1 MEFGLLGPLVVR
13 QDGAVISVTRS
24 RERAVLAALLLHANE
39 VVPVGDLAEA
49 LWGEM
54 APRSAEMTV
63 RNYVKRLRQVLGE
76 NGGSRI
82 GTGAGGY
89 SIRVE
94 AGELDVARFERLAS
108 ATLAAMRAGRWTQ
121 VSGQARAALSLWRGD
136 PLADAG
142 SLVLAER
149 EAPRLAEMR
158 LQVLEAHLDADV
170 RSGGHARVIPE
181 LYRLVRMHPLREHL
195 HATLMLALYRCGRQ
209 ADALAAYRN
218 VRQFLVAELGL
229 EPGPD
234 LREMHQQI
242 LAAHPSLARA
252 EPAGAVQYEASRI
265 TPRALPPTV
274 RHFTG
279 RFAELGE
286 LTELLGQLETRGG
299 EAIVISAIGG
309 TAGVGKTALAV
320 HWGHQV
326 ADRFPDG
333 QLYVNLRGYDPGQP
347 VLATDALARF
357 LGALGLPSEDIPA
370 EEEERTARYRSLM
383 AGKRMLILLDNAGSV
398 DQVRPLLP
406 GTGASIVLVTSRDAL
421 AGLVAREGATRLDLD
436 ALPLPEAVA
445 LLRTLIGP
453 RVDAEPGAAAA
464 LASQCCC
471 LPLALR
477 VAAEL
482 AASRPAAP
490 LAALTT
496 ELADRHTR
504 LDLLAAGGDPRT
516 QVRTVLSWSYHHL
529 DADAAR
535 TFRLLGL
542 HPGPDFDPYA
552 AAALAGAE
560 VLQARRAIDVLTRA
574 HLLSATTPGRHG
586 MHDLLRGYASE
597 LAAAAHDDKE
607 QQAAMTRLLDHYL
620 HTAAKAMDILLP
632 AEHHRRPRIAL
643 PATPVPPLASSAAA
657 REWLDSERA
666 ALVAAAAH
674 GATHAWPGHTTRLA
688 TILSRYL
695 INGAH
700 YPEAVPVFG
709 HGLDAARRIG
719 DRTQEARALVQ
730 ISQLDWELNRLQQA
744 ADHGRQALALFRE
757 TGDRAG
763 EAIALGGMGLVDNQL
778 GRYEQASRRQ
788 QEAVAIYREVGDRLG
803 EARALGNLGLTR
815 VRQGRYQEAASCY
828 QHSLELSREIDDR
841 QGEAFALARL
851 GVIDRE
857 QGRYEQAAGCLEQSL
872 TLFHEMGDST
882 ESEVLL
888 QLAEVD
894 LALGRYEEAAGN
906 IKRALAMARMAGIR
920 VLEADGLNGLGEVLL
935 QMGNGTEARAH
946 HAGALRLASE
956 ISSPLVQARAHRGL
970 ARACEALGDTLQ
982 ARHHWQEALTGYA
995 AVGAPEADDIR
1006 IQLAGSGAPAAEQN
1020 GADDAAD
1027 TSAVAARAVAPGP

>member
-136 PLADAG
+136 PLADVG

-218 VRQFLVAELGL
+218 VRQLLVAELGL

-242 LAAHPSLARA
+242 LAAHPSLAGTGPVPGIQT
-252 EPAGAVQYEASRI
+252 EPARF
-265 TPRALPPTV
+265 TPRALPPAV

-279 RFAELGE
+279 RVAELGE
-286 LTELLGQLETRGG
+286 LTELVEQLEAQGG
-299 EAIVISAIGG
+299 KAIVISAIGG
-309 TAGVGKTALAV
+309 MAGVGKTALAV
-320 HWGHQV
+320 HWAHEV

-347 VLATDALARF
+347 VRAADALAGF
-357 LGALGLPSEDIPA
+357 LGALGLPSQDIPA
-370 EEEERTARYRSLM
+370 EEDERTARYRSLM
-383 AGKRMLILLDNAGSV
+383 AGRQMLVLLDNAGSA

-406 GTGASIVLVTSRDAL
+406 GSGACIVLVTSRDSL
-421 AGLVAREGATRLDLD
+421 AGLVAREGATRLELD
-436 ALPLPEAVA
+436 ALPPHEAIA

-453 RVDAEPGAAAA
+453 RVDAEPDAAAA
-464 LASQCCC
+464 LASQCCR

-477 VAAEL
+477 VVAEL
-482 AASRPAAP
+482 AASRPAVR
-490 LAALTT
+490 LAELTA
-496 ELADRHTR
+496 ELADLPTR
-504 LDLLAAGGDPRT
+504 LDVLAAGGDSHA
-516 QVRTVLSWSYHHL
+516 QVRTVLSWSYQHL

-542 HPGPDFDPYA
+542 HPGPDFDIYA
-552 AAALAGAE
+552 AAALTGAGLPE
-560 VLQARRAIDVLTRA
+560 ARRALDVLARA
-574 HLLSATTPGRHG
+574 HLVSTTSPGRHG
-586 MHDLLRGYASE
+586 LHDLLRSYASE
-597 LAAAAHDDKE
+597 LAAAEDDLGE
-607 QQAAMTRLLDHYL
+607 RRVALTRLFDHYL
-620 HTAAKAMDILLP
+620 HSAAVAMDILLP
-632 AEHHRRPRIAL
+632 TESHRRPRIPRPVTPAPAL
-643 PATPVPPLASSAAA
+643 TDPSAA
-657 REWLDSERA
+657 RDWLDAERG
-666 ALVAAAAH
+666 ALVAAAAYTAAH
-674 GATHAWPGHTTRLA
+674 GWPGHTTRLA
-688 TILSRYL
+688 TTVSSYL
-695 INGAH
+695 HNGGH
-700 YPEAVPVFG
+700 YPEALTVARYA
-709 HGLDAARRIG
+709 LDAARRAG
-719 DRTQEARALVQ
+719 DRVSEARALILIGVV
-730 ISQLDWELNRLQQA
+730 DWQVSRFQQSV
-744 ADHGRQALALFRE
+744 DHDRQALNLFRDA
-757 TGDRAG
+757 GDRAG
-763 EAIALGGMGLVDNQL
+763 EAMALCNIGLGETQF
-778 GRYEQASRRQ
+778 GRYEQAVGYLE
-788 QEAVAIYREVGDRLG
+788 EAVSIYRELSDRQG
-803 EARALGNLGLTR
+803 EGRALGNLGLARRGRTATR
-815 VRQGRYQEAASCY
+815 RRKAA
-828 QHSLELSREIDDR
+828 
-841 QGEAFALARL
+841 
-851 GVIDRE
+851 
-857 QGRYEQAAGCLEQSL
+857 
-872 TLFHEMGDST
+872 
-882 ESEVLL
+882 
-888 QLAEVD
+888 
-894 LALGRYEEAAGN
+894 
-906 IKRALAMARMAGIR
+906 
-920 VLEADGLNGLGEVLL
+920 
-935 QMGNGTEARAH
+935 
-946 HAGALRLASE
+946 
-956 ISSPLVQARAHRGL
+956 ISSPCNSPAKSAIVAGRPSPWPGSALLANGRVATSRRSDTKNRHWPCCRNRVTRMNARPGSCS
-970 ARACEALGDTLQ
+970 ARRTWNSAATRRRPRTLSW
-982 ARHHWQEALTGYA
+982 R
-995 AVGAPEADDIR
+995 
-1006 IQLAGSGAPAAEQN
+1006 
-1020 GADDAAD
+1020 
-1027 TSAVAARAVAPGP
+1027 

>member
-13 QDGAVISVTRS
+13 QEGAVIAVTRS

-76 NGGSRI
+76 NGDSRI

-94 AGELDVARFERLAS
+94 AGELDVARFESLAS
-108 ATLAAMRAGRWTQ
+108 ATLSAMRAGRWAQ

-142 SLVLAER
+142 SPVLAER

-158 LQVLEAHLDADV
+158 LQVLEARLDADV

-209 ADALAAYRN
+209 GDALAAYRN
-218 VRQFLVAELGL
+218 VRQVLVAELGL

-242 LAAHPSLARA
+242 LAAHPSLTGG
-252 EPAGAVQYEASRI
+252 EPAGAVQPEASRI

-279 RFAELGE
+279 RSGELGE
-286 LTELLGQLETRGG
+286 LSELLGQLETRGG

-320 HWGHQV
+320 HWSHQV

-347 VLATDALARF
+347 VRATDALARF
-357 LGALGLPSEDIPA
+357 LGALGLSSEDIPA

-383 AGKRMLILLDNAGSV
+383 ASKRMLILLDNAGSV

-406 GTGASIVLVTSRDAL
+406 GTGTCIVLVTSRDAL

-436 ALPLPEAVA
+436 VLPLPEAVA

-464 LASQCCC
+464 LAGQCCC

-490 LAALTT
+490 LAELTA
-496 ELADRHTR
+496 ELADMHTR
-504 LDLLAAGGDPRT
+504 LDLLEAGGDSRS
-516 QVRTVLSWSYHHL
+516 QVRTVLSWSYDHL

-542 HPGPDFDPYA
+542 HPGPDFDLYA
-552 AAALAGAE
+552 AAALAG
-560 VLQARRAIDVLTRA
+560 VGLPQTRRAIDVLSRA
-574 HLLSATTPGRHG
+574 HLLSVPSPGRYG
-586 MHDLLRGYASE
+586 MHDLLRAYGSE
-597 LAAAAHDDKE
+597 LAVGDDDEDERRAAL
-607 QQAAMTRLLDHYL
+607 TGLFDHYL
-620 HTAAKAMDILLP
+620 HTAAMAMDILLP
-632 AEHHRRPRIAL
+632 AERHRRPGIPQ
-643 PATPVPPLASSAAA
+643 PATPVPPLADALAA
-657 REWLDSERA
+657 RGWLDRERA
-666 ALVAAAAH
+666 ALVAAVVHTAARTWT
-674 GATHAWPGHTTRLA
+674 GYTTQLA

-695 INGAH
+695 INGSH
-700 YPEAVPVFG
+700 YSEAMTVFSLA
-709 HGLDAARRIG
+709 LDAARRTG
-719 DRTQEARALVQ
+719 DPSLEARAVTY
-730 ISQLDWELNRLQQA
+730 IGIVNSQLSRFQEA
-744 ADHGRQALALFRE
+744 ADYGRQALDLFRE
-757 TGDRAG
+757 AGDRAG
-763 EAIALGGMGLVDNQL
+763 EALALANIGLDEMHV
-778 GRYEQASRRQ
+778 GHYEQADLHL
-788 QEAVAIYREVGDRLG
+788 QEAVAMHRDLGDRLG
-803 EARALGNLGLTR
+803 EARALGNLGLAR
-815 VRQGRYQEAASCY
+815 RRQGRNLEAAGCY
-828 QHSLELSREIDDR
+828 QQSLELCREIGDR
-841 QGEAFALARL
+841 QGEGLALARL
-851 GVIDRE
+851 GT
-857 QGRYEQAAGCLEQSL
+857 L
-872 TLFHEMGDST
+872 TKR
-882 ESEVLL
+882 
-888 QLAEVD
+888 
-894 LALGRYEEAAGN
+894 LGRYEEAAGYLEQAMTLFHETADSNEPEILLKLGELYLELGRHEEAAAN
-906 IKRALAMARMAGIR
+906 IERSLAMCRATGIR
-920 VLEADGLNGLGEVLL
+920 ILEADGFNGLGDVLL
-935 QMGNGTEARAH
+935 RTGQPGQARAH
-946 HAGALRLASE
+946 YASALRLASE
-956 ISSPLVQARAHRGL
+956 ITSPLVTARAHAGL

-1006 IQLAGSGAPAAEQN
+1006 TQLSGAGAPAAEQN
-1020 GADDAAD
+1020 GADGAAG
-1027 TSAVAARAVAPGP
+1027 TSAMAATAVAPGP